1 MGYLL
6 IKYVALVFSIL
17 LVARFVPGITVDG
30 FWGAVVGAFVLSLLN
45 LFIKPILHILAFPIT
60 LITFGLFAFIINA
73 GVLWLAGRIVE
84 GFEVDGFIPA
94 LIGALIISAVSYAVS
109 KIAK

>member
-6 IKYVALVFSIL
+6 IKYVTLVFSIL